1 VKALEDV
8 IERFPSDSDRRE
20 RYLEV
25 QGSLGSMLRYAGEN
39 EAAEQYF
46 RRALEIE
53 GRAGARIR
61 RRFAK
66 LLMAMNRYDDAERTL
81 EQARRVFGQQDSP
94 TLQGQLLDDFWMVQ
108 ILTGLGELSYHL
120 ARSQQAEDHL
130 RQAVD
135 MGEMGLRA
143 TKSRPWTYH
152 NLAWS
157 YHHLGE
163 ALVQQGEIAE
173 AGQAAGRA
181 RKMWEA
187 ANGKMD
193 RHNAALASMR
203 LGELRHHQGDTDGA
217 REHFRRAKEDLD
229 KIAHELPD
237 EPYCQKRLIVL
248 LAHCPDPDFR
258 DPRRAVQI
266 AQRVKTDSDGP
277 LWRYLALSQYRAG
290 VWEDARSSIEMSM
303 KLRAGGDPLDWILL
317 AMAQWQLGSHDAAV
331 ELYSRAEQ
339 AISSAT
345 PILYLEMGVLGFQR
359 LRAEA
364 TNLLESS
371 AASFSDLPFTGRLG
385 MAPCTRKSLRPFS
398 KLNSSQRVEFY
409 AEPELDIQD
418 MGRSSMMKLGSE
430 AELSAGYLPKEDAN
444 THEEGT
450 TFQWSVAA
458 TPCLCSLSRRGR
470 R

>member
-20 RYLEV
+20 RYLEL

-61 RRFAK
+61 RRFAE

-81 EQARRVFGQQDSP
+81 EQARKIM
-94 TLQGQLLDDFWMVQ
+94 GQLDSSTFQNQMLDDFWTVQ
-108 ILTGLGELSYHL
+108 ILTGLGELSYHR
-120 ARSQQAEDHL
+120 ARFQQAEDHL

-135 MGEMGLRA
+135 MGEMGLQA
-143 TKSRPWTYH
+143 TKSRPWAYL

-163 ALVQQGEIAE
+163 ALVQKDEIDEAE
-173 AGQAAGRA
+173 LAAGRA

-187 ANGKMD
+187 ANGKMS
-193 RHNAALASMR
+193 RHNVALASMR
-203 LGELRHHQGDTDGA
+203 LGELRHHQGDADGA
-217 REHFRRAKEDLD
+217 RGHFRRAKEDLE
-229 KIAHELPD
+229 KTAHEHPD

-266 AQRVKTDSDGP
+266 AQRVKTDSDGM
-277 LWRYLALSQYRAG
+277 LWRYLALSQYRT
-290 VWEDARSSIEMSM
+290 DAWAEAKSSIERSIE
-303 KLRAGGDPLDWILL
+303 LRAGGDPLDWILL
-317 AMAQWQLGSHDAAV
+317 AMIQWQLGSHDEAV
-331 ELYSRAEQ
+331 EMYARAEQ
-339 AISSAT
+339 AISSGI
-345 PILYLEMGVLGFQR
+345 PILYLELGVLGFQR

-364 TNLLESS
+364 ASLLEGG
-371 AASFSDLPFTGRLG
+371 AAPPRELPFDAAESQTPSVRGNSMCESWEPRRSTPPDG
-385 MAPCTRKSLRPFS
+385 DEGCRPSLRRH
-398 KLNSSQRVEFY
+398 SSRER
-409 AEPELDIQD
+409 LTI
-418 MGRSSMMKLGSE
+418 R
-430 AELSAGYLPKEDAN
+430 
-444 THEEGT
+444 
-450 TFQWSVAA
+450 
-458 TPCLCSLSRRGR
+458 C
-470 R
+470 